1 MNEARSD
8 RNMDPFIMVLEAP
21 TEDDSNTAELV
32 LSDES
37 SSSSSDSYMSPTA
50 SIRYTKC

>member
-37 SSSSSDSYMSPTA
+37 SSSDSYMSPTA
-50 SIRYTKC
+50 SIRYAKC